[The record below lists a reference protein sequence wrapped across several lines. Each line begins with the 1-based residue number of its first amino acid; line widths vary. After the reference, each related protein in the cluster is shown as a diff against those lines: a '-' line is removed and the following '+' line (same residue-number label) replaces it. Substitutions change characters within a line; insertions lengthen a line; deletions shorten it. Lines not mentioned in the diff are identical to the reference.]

1 MSKGK
6 ILKNVASLGIVQV
19 ANLILP
25 LISIP
30 VISRIIGPEKFGV
43 VNYAATFVGYFTL
56 LIDYGFNFTATRKI
70 SQNPE
75 NKELRNL
82 VFSEVIYA
90 KIFLFIISVFLFLIA
105 LYYVEPLYLEKKVA
119 IFTFLTCIATVFT
132 QNWFFQAMQ
141 DLSNVAL
148 LNFLSKLLFTVFVIL
163 LVRHRYDYIW
173 IPLVTSLVSVLVGFI
188 SYYWGIKKY
197 RIKLI
202 SVSLKK
208 IIRIL
213 KEENLIFFSTVVI
226 SLYTTTNVVILGML
240 QSQEDVGFYTA
251 AQKLIMI
258 AMGVIN
264 MPLAQ
269 AFYPFIGNA
278 FGESKEKGIKT
289 VHKILPIIVIFTILV
304 GLGMLI
310 FGSLGIKMLYGK
322 QFLPSIPVFN
332 ILIIIPLLVGLS
344 NIFGIQIMM
353 NLKMDKIFFYITS
366 GGSILGILLNVIM
379 THWLGYIGT
388 AWNWVLV
395 EFYITITMYLVLRK
409 KDLNPIDWKQFRF
422 SELKLYSTS
431 IINKI
436 KKRK

>member
-105 LYYVEPLYLEKKVA
+105 LYYVEPLCLEKKVA

-148 LNFLSKLLFTVFVIL
+148 LNFLSKLLFTVFVLL

-173 IPLVTSLVSVLVGFI
+173 IPLLTSLVTVLVSFI

-202 SVSLKK
+202 SVSLKR
-208 IIRIL
+208 IIIIL

-251 AQKLIMI
+251 AQKLIII

-278 FGESKEKGIKT
+278 FGESKEKGIQT
-289 VHKILPIIVIFTILV
+289 VHKLLPIIVIFTILV

-379 THWLGYIGT
+379 TYWLGYIGT

-395 EFYITITMYLVLRK
+395 ECYITITMYLVLRK

-431 IINKI
+431 FINKI